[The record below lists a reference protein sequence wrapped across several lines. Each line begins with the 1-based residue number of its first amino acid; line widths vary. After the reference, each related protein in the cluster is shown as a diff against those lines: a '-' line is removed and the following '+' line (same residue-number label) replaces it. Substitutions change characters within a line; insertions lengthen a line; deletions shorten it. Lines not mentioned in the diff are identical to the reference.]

1 MGLPKTT
8 LNPPQHPGNLTD
20 ERCALG
26 RSTLGNG
33 AADTEPALKERESQL
48 DGLSPGGSRFLA

>member
-20 ERCALG
+20 ERDAHL
-26 RSTLGNG
+26 
-33 AADTEPALKERESQL
+33 ADQL
-48 DGLSPGGSRFLA
+48 LETARRYRPP